1 MAKKIPYYII
11 TIFFIGA
18 TFYYGYY
25 PINPLVEVEFIKNIC
40 AMLHFIG
47 YFILFTVQPIFV
59 VFLFYTPFVYIGAI
73 ITEHIVKYIIKLIIK
88 IQEKRDE

>member
-1 MAKKIPYYII
+1 MTKKIPYYII

-25 PINPLVEVEFIKNIC
+25 PINPLVEVEFIRSIC
-40 AMLHFIG
+40 KTLHLYPYILLFAGKSIFI
-47 YFILFTVQPIFV
+47 

-73 ITEHIVKYIIKLIIK
+73 ITEYIVKYIIKLIIE